1 MTYKQERFMSILHR
15 TSELARKKKP
25 SLMGTHEFPPYKPDD
40 HKTYSKAI
48 VPEWTKGSGSNPIG

>member
-1 MTYKQERFMSILHR
+1 MTYKQERFRSIQHR
-15 TSELARKKKP
+15 TKRTRPEKKH
-25 SLMGTHEFPPYKPDD
+25 SLMGNARISPYKPDD